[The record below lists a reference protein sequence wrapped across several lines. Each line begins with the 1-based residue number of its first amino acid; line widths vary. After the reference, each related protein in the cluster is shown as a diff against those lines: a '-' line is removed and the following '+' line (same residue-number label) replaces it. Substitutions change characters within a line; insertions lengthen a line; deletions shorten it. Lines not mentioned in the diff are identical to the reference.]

1 MSKPKNATQAVNEGA
16 TITKADI
23 EAKLRALRGEVS
35 DVGQAGKQ
43 YAIAGVAL
51 AAVVVV
57 GLAFAMG
64 KRKGKRKTTVVEV
77 RRV

>member
-1 MSKPKNATQAVNEGA
+1 MTPSVTQDAGA
-16 TITKADI
+16 GAPVTRDDI
-23 EAKLRALRGEVS
+23 EAKLRALRGEV
-35 DVGQAGKQ
+35 DELGQSTKQ
-43 YAIAGVAL
+43 YAIAGAAL

-57 GLAFAMG
+57 GLAFVLG